1 MYSKLFEYFVDL
13 YGLYKYKK
21 FVIMDDCSAIGVRE
35 LYSGFS
41 LEKGFTEDPELFILL
56 TADGWFRYSYFHEWL
71 HMWNYD
77 ILGPDF
83 HPWLHDGMAEYFVAR
98 GPKDVFGL
106 NNVYKAYMYFNW
118 EWYKKRWNTELDM
131 PLAKNPGGGSVR
143 PEHWML
149 YAQGTLFF
157 YMLDKEIKEI
167 TNNEKDLTDV
177 LKYMYSKYYD
187 KTITMPRFEES
198 IEAVAGKQMNSF
210 FYDYLYGN
218 KRYPLDFLEEY
229 KDEYY
234 DYMDKNIK
242 LFFYDVPILY
252 FIGIELRQ
260 KCRTKFDMIELFE
273 TVPSKHRSSY
283 VDFLKNNYDI
293 NNLSEEM
300 IIDSLN
306 KYSGSDCSDFFELY
320 TYKDG
325 KLSVEKLKELLLSG
339 KKLKYEANLEPFKAN
354 LSIKSNPSDAKI
366 IINEEAKGRTPSNVK
381 LDYGTYT
388 IKVEKQGYETPKEK
402 TITLHSCESKEI
414 FFELKPIYTNA
425 KLTILST
432 PRYATIYINGEEIG
446 TSPLDHLELKPG
458 EYTITIEK
466 EGYETTEEKVT
477 LEPGKAKTV
486 TVVLKEISKPAP
498 TTTPTTSAPTTSPP
512 TTTAPPKQPNS
523 LLYIGIFVIVIVLV
537 LGAYY
542 MGKKKK

>member
-1 MYSKLFEYFVDL
+1 
-13 YGLYKYKK
+13 
-21 FVIMDDCSAIGVRE
+21 
-35 LYSGFS
+35 
-41 LEKGFTEDPELFILL
+41 
-56 TADGWFRYSYFHEWL
+56 
-71 HMWNYD
+71 
-77 ILGPDF
+77 
-83 HPWLHDGMAEYFVAR
+83 
-98 GPKDVFGL
+98 
-106 NNVYKAYMYFNW
+106 
-118 EWYKKRWNTELDM
+118 
-131 PLAKNPGGGSVR
+131 
-143 PEHWML
+143 
-149 YAQGTLFF
+149 
-157 YMLDKEIKEI
+157 
-167 TNNEKDLTDV
+167 
-177 LKYMYSKYYD
+177 
-187 KTITMPRFEES
+187 
-198 IEAVAGKQMNSF
+198 
-210 FYDYLYGN
+210 
-218 KRYPLDFLEEY
+218 
-229 KDEYY
+229 
-234 DYMDKNIK
+234 
-242 LFFYDVPILY
+242 FYDVPILY

-339 KKLKYEANLEPFKAN
+339 KELRYEANLEPFKAN

-366 IINEEAKGRTPSNVK
+366 IINEGAKGRTPSNVK

-388 IKVEKQGYETPKEK
+388 IKVEKQGYETPEEK

-466 EGYETTEEKVT
+466 EGYETTEEKVN
-477 LEPGKAKTV
+477 LKPGKAKTV
-486 TVVLKEISKPAP
+486 TVVLKEISTPAP
-498 TTTPTTSAPTTSPP
+498 TTTSATSAPPTTSLSV
-512 TTTAPPKQPNS
+512 TTTPPQDSNS
-523 LLYIGIFVIVIVLV
+523 FLYIGLFVVIIVLI
-537 LGAYY
+537 LAAYIIR
-542 MGKKKK
+542 KK